1 MAAVLCL
8 AGGCASAVPALFPPA
23 PGERTKPVWLVQ
35 HGWHTR
41 LVVRDADVD
50 PGMWPERTALG
61 EAAYREV
68 GWGDAAFYPAAN
80 PGVLMALNAALL
92 PTPAVLY
99 VGGLDRPPGELFPD
113 RRVVRVELSAAG
125 FARVIRFIEHAY
137 ARDAIGEVTPA
148 APGWSPRSAFYRATG
163 RYHLLHTSNVWTAR
177 ALREGGAPVSPA
189 WAITA
194 GAVMGQAARAAGEA
208 DR

>member
-1 MAAVLCL
+1 MLLL
-8 AGGCASAVPALFPPA
+8 AGGCASAVPTLFPPA
-23 PGERTKPVWLVQ
+23 PGEPTKPVWLVQ

-50 PGMWPERTALG
+50 PGMWPERAALG

-68 GWGDAAFYPAAN
+68 GWGNADFYPAEN
-80 PGVLMALNAALL
+80 PGVLMALNAALR

-99 VGGLDRPPGELFPD
+99 VGALDGPPGE
-113 RRVVRVELSAAG
+113 RRGEQRVVRVALSAVG
-125 FARVIRFIEHAY
+125 FARVIRFIERAY
-137 ARDAIGEVTPA
+137 ARDAHGEVTRA
-148 APGWSPRSAFYRATG
+148 APGRSPRSAFYGATG
-163 RYHLLHTSNVWTAR
+163 RYHLLSTSNVWTAR
-177 ALREGGAPVSPA
+177 ALREGGAPVRPA

-194 GAVMGQAARAAGEA
+194 GAVMAQAARAAAAGET